1 MMVVS
6 VEMIIINA
14 LAAKQAAKLNYDEIR
29 EFSKILFKKLNDSGI
44 CYMTEEQYERVDYI
58 DYCGIRFMKGIDCAR
73 LMTNATEEDINDL
86 VIRMYYNEKV
96 VNIFKESRKEYAEKD
111 LSQKEDVHSRKK

>member
-44 CYMTEEQYERVDYI
+44 CYMTEEQYERVDYV

-96 VNIFKESRKEYAEKD
+96 VNIFKESRKEYAEKN
-111 LSQKEDVHSRKK
+111 LSQKEDVQSRKK

>member
-6 VEMIIINA
+6 VEIIIINA
-14 LAAKQAAKLNYDEIR
+14 LVAKQADKLNYNEIT
-29 EFSKILFKKLNDSGI
+29 EFSKILFKKLNDSNV
-44 CYMTEEQYERVDYI
+44 CYMVEKQYERVDYV

-86 VIRMYYNEKV
+86 IIRMYYNEKV

>member
-44 CYMTEEQYERVDYI
+44 CYMTEEQYERVDYV